1 MIGSLASVVRRRLD
15 AELVRR
21 GMVASRSAAARLIE
35 DGRVLVS
42 GSVAEKS
49 GRMVGA
55 EEPVHLVGPPPRF
68 VGRGAEKLLAAL
80 DGFGLD
86 PSGLRILDA
95 GASTGGFTDCLLQ
108 HGAAAVT
115 SLDVGHGQIHERL
128 RRDPRVEVVERTNIR
143 SVDPVR
149 RPLYDAVVADL
160 SFISLRI
167 VLDVLVGST
176 RPGGWLVVLVKPQFE
191 AGRAEVAGGRGV
203 ISDPVVWRRVIREV
217 VEAAER
223 AGSTTMGVMVSPLH
237 GADGNTE
244 FLLHLRRRPDA
255 LPDDA
260 ATLDV
265 ESSIDRA
272 VEAGREQ
279 ATRVR

>member
-1 MIGSLASVVRRRLD
+1 
-15 AELVRR
+15 
-21 GMVASRSAAARLIE
+21 MVGSRSAAARLIE

-42 GSVAEKS
+42 GSVAEKAA
-49 GRMVGA
+49 RMVGA
-55 EEPVHLVGPPPRF
+55 EEPVHLVGSPPRF

-80 DGFGLD
+80 EGFGLD
-86 PSGLRILDA
+86 PVGLRILDV

-128 RRDPRVEVVERTNIR
+128 RGDPRVEVVERTNIR
-143 SVDPVR
+143 HVDPSL
-149 RPLYDAVVADL
+149 RPPYDAVVADL

-167 VLDVLVGST
+167 VMDVLVGST

-191 AGRAEVAGGRGV
+191 AGRAEVSRGRGV
-203 ISDPVVWRRVIREV
+203 ITDPTVWRRSIRAV

-223 AGSTTMGVMVSPLH
+223 AGSTTMGVMASPLH

-244 FLLHLRRRPDA
+244 FLVHLCHGPAARPDD
-255 LPDDA
+255 LA
-260 ATLDV
+260 ASDS
-265 ESSIDRA
+265 EASIDRA
-272 VEAGREQ
+272 VQAALERVEQ
-279 ATRVR
+279 RR